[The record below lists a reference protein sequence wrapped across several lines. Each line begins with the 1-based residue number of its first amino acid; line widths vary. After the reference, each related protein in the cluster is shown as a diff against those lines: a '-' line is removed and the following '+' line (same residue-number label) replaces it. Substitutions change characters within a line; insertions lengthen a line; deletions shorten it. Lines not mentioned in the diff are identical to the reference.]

1 MTFIVVFII
10 LIAVIIYWWFG
21 FNALLKY
28 IFALFIASGFYI
40 FTPEEATEFPWGVVF
55 FLGTVIVTA
64 FAIHFWTKLEEIPTE
79 KPLSPSE
86 QAYQE
91 WCESKIDPEIKDY
104 IEETY
109 GISDKDE

>member
-40 FTPEEATEFPWGVVF
+40 FTPTDPSAFPWGIVLFCTIAVAVTFVV
-55 FLGTVIVTA
+55 
-64 FAIHFWTKLEEIPTE
+64 HYWTKPKTTAE

-86 QAYQE
+86 QAYQD